1 MRALLVLA
9 ALAAA
14 TLSPADAQTS
24 DGGVLGVI
32 EGRTA
37 TPGGYYVNAREGE
50 PVTRVHVWG
59 RVLRPGIYDVG
70 PGFGLASVLTL
81 AGVTNERAQ
90 RPGDPSLVLRVYRA
104 GQAGPVYEATLAAFV
119 RDAAKPAL
127 QYGDI
132 VEVDAEGAAEVAVW
146 GDVTVPGVFAVPPG
160 TTAREALAMAGG
172 PAATRLRAAETRE
185 ATVRIYREGAGEGQ
199 AAFETTLEA
208 FMSQATPLVQDGDVI
223 EVETRV
229 DSGWTSRDTFT
240 VVGLV
245 TSGAIA
251 VVQFLR
257 LINVD

>member
-1 MRALLVLA
+1 MRALLALV

-14 TLSPADAQTS
+14 SFTPALAQT
-24 DGGVLGVI
+24 DTGGVLGVI
-32 EGRTA
+32 DKQGIDPEL
-37 TPGGYYVNAREGE
+37 VIREGE

-59 RVLRPGIYDVG
+59 RVLRPGVYDVG

-81 AGVTNERAQ
+81 AGVTTERVMG
-90 RPGDPSLVLRVYRA
+90 PGDPSLVVRVYRG
-104 GQAGPVYEATLAAFV
+104 GQAEPVYEATMAAFV
-119 RDAAKPAL
+119 READKPTL

-132 VEVDAEGAAEVAVW
+132 VELDAEGAAKVGVW

-185 ATVRIYREGAGEGQ
+185 ATVRVYREGEAGGRP
-199 AAFETTLEA
+199 AFETTLEA
-208 FMSQATPLVQDGDVI
+208 FMAQATPLVQDGDVI

-229 DSGWTSRDTFT
+229 DTGWTSRDTFT
-240 VVGLV
+240 VVGLA